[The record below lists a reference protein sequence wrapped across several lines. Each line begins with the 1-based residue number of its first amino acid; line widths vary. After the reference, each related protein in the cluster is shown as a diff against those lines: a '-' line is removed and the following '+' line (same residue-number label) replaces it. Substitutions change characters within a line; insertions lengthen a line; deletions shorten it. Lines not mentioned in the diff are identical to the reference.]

1 MPICAKYDVPGTD
14 RGARWYKDL
23 ERLVR
28 ESMFEIVGE
37 VYASEAQCKLR
48 WTLAFDFAQCAFLLP
63 SSDKGT

>member
-1 MPICAKYDVPGTD
+1 MTCVYRLHICVFVCWMPICAKYDVPGTD

-48 WTLAFDFAQCAFLLP
+48 Y
-63 SSDKGT
+63 